1 MSDTNL
7 TIDVAID
14 TKKAVNDLKN
24 LKNELKDANKE
35 FSNSSKAIDGYAD
48 THEALN
54 KQLETAVKRQDA
66 YEKAISSTKNVIK
79 GYTQQ
84 LEKEEDELQKVKK
97 THGEASQEYLK
108 QEKKVESC
116 KKEIQKYT
124 RELQNLESDSEVAG
138 RQVKEL
144 TNKIDKLGDEV
155 QETSNEFKSMSDNV
169 KKINFTNVAN
179 TLTNLGN
186 SFRDVGGDIVRFFT
200 SGLES
205 ASELN
210 AEMETT
216 QFMLEQLPENLKSAV
231 SEFSSQS
238 FTFGFTEK
246 QAEEM
251 ATELATFFNNA
262 GIADKI
268 DMTKV
273 WERVFDL
280 SAMYDMDVSDV
291 VDHLKGIL
299 IGSFQNSDALGFNM
313 TQGLIEEMNG
323 LEKFNELSFDQ
334 QQLESLKFF
343 LEQTAIVEGRS
354 SEEAETFNSKLH
366 QMEDNIKTLTT
377 LAFQPLMDLLTPF
390 LDKFNSAT
398 ESIKN
403 FIENNEGLIG
413 VFSIV
418 ALAIGG
424 ILTALGFL
432 LPIIGSIVLIC
443 TNWGAIMTGLSTV
456 LGFLTSPI
464 ALIVGAVIALGTALV
479 LAYNNC
485 ETFRNIVNNAF
496 NAVKDVVLQLWEV
509 IQPYLIQ
516 AGDMIVQAW
525 QVASDFLSS
534 CFNTI
539 KQVFMDTWGAIKSW
553 FESDTT
559 QSNLMYLWETVK
571 GVLTDVWNGIKTVCL
586 DVWNGIKN
594 WFEND
599 QTQQNLMN
607 AWENTK
613 NFLKGV
619 WDLVSDMVMTV
630 FNGIKDFFDEHGQ
643 SILDIFNACWTFL
656 TAWLGGMWEDIK
668 SKAEF
673 VFGLLQAF
681 WDRWGDDI
689 TNAFSTVF
697 NGLCDIVTGA
707 WDNIKF
713 IFEGALDILGGIID
727 TLASLLTGDFD
738 QMFKDLEGLWETF
751 IGFLGGI
758 VERIISPF
766 RGIGEKIKSC
776 FGDMF
781 GWVTGSKSVNVK
793 TETRGA
799 ELEPYSYAEAYT
811 QSIPYEIRE
820 VSDNALAEIRAFEI
834 PELATSYLSA
844 DSYSSQN
851 LYYQY
856 RQASNN
862 PMNSIESKFDKL
874 IALLSHNSPSNNTF
888 VTNFNID
895 ELNTRNTT
903 DIKHLAQEMEALRKQ
918 TLLGKGEY

>member
-48 THEALN
+48 AHEALN
-54 KQLETAVKRQDA
+54 QQLQSAVKRQDA

-84 LEKEEDELQKVKK
+84 LEKEEDELQKVKA

-144 TNKIDKLGDEV
+144 TKKIDKLGDEV

-169 KKINFTNVAN
+169 KKINFANVAN
-179 TLTNLGN
+179 TVTNLGN
-186 SFRDVGGDIVRFFT
+186 SFRDIGGDIVRFFT

-205 ASELN
+205 ASEFN

-216 QFMLEQLPENLKSAV
+216 QFMLEQLPEGLKSAV
-231 SEFSSQS
+231 NEFASQS
-238 FTFGFTEK
+238 FKFGFTTE
-246 QAEEM
+246 QGEQM
-251 ATELATFFNNA
+251 ATELASFLNNA
-262 GIADKI
+262 GIADKV
-268 DMTKV
+268 DMSKL

-291 VDHLKGIL
+291 VEHIKGIL
-299 IGSFQNSDALGFNM
+299 IGSFQNSDALGFQM
-313 TQGLIEEMNG
+313 TQGLVEEMNG
-323 LEKFNELSFDQ
+323 VDFKNLSFAE
-334 QQLESLKFF
+334 QQLEALKFMF
-343 LEQTAIVEGRS
+343 DQTSIAEGRS
-354 SEEAETFNSKLH
+354 SEEAEGFLAKLN
-366 QMEDNIKTLTT
+366 MAKDNIKTLTT
-377 LAFQPLMDLLTPF
+377 EAFQPLMDLLTPF

-398 ESIKN
+398 ESIKT
-403 FIENNEGLIG
+403 FIENNQGLIG
-413 VFSIV
+413 VISIV

-424 ILTALGFL
+424 ILSVLGFL
-432 LPIIGSIVLIC
+432 LPIIGSVILIA
-443 TNWGAIMTGLSTV
+443 TNWSGIMEV
-456 LGFLTSPI
+456 LGTVIGALTSPI
-464 ALIVGAVIALGTALV
+464 GLIIGAIVALGTALV
-479 LAYNNC
+479 IAYNNC

-539 KQVFMDTWGAIKSW
+539 KQVFMDTWGAIKEW

-559 QSNLMYLWETVK
+559 QSNLMYLWETVQ

-586 DVWNGIKN
+586 DVWNAIKE
-594 WFEND
+594 WFMND
-599 QTQQNLMN
+599 DTQQNLMN

-619 WDLVSDMVMTV
+619 WDLISDMVMTV
-630 FNGIKDFFDEHGQ
+630 FNGIKTFFDEHGQ

-668 SKAEF
+668 AKAEF

-681 WDRWGDDI
+681 WDRWGGDI
-689 TNAFSTVF
+689 TNAFTTVF

-738 QMFKDLEGLWETF
+738 QMFKDLEGLWDSF

-766 RGIGEKIKSC
+766 RGIGDRIKAC

-781 GWVTGSKSVNVK
+781 GWVTGSKSVNVNTGEK
-793 TETRGA
+793 RA
-799 ELEPYSYAEAYT
+799 IEPQAYSYGESYLE
-811 QSIPYEIRE
+811 SIPYEVRE
-820 VSDNALAEIRAFEI
+820 ISNNALSEVRAIEI
-834 PELATSYLSA
+834 PELATSYLSS

-851 LYYQY
+851 LYYGY
-856 RQASNN
+856 RQSSN
-862 PMNSIESKFDKL
+862 PTSSLESKFDKV
-874 IALLSHNSPSNNTF
+874 IALLSHNNPSNNTY

-895 ELNTRNTT
+895 ELSTKGGMSDVRN
-903 DIKHLAQEMEALRKQ
+903 LARELEAIRKQ
-918 TLLGKGEY
+918 DLLGKGDY